1 MVISFVRLDA
11 KAASSS
17 ASTLN
22 RKLPSGCSKPA
33 GKARRASAC
42 SDGSSPIGA
51 VFPNGSGIGY
61 GCFLSTVG
69 EHTALFPVFPLGGA
83 RAGAACRSSPWNF
96 RKASAISHDAAFQK
110 GIPRALPK
118 HCQPSQSIKSLLPAS
133 PQANRPT
140 GKTANRDSMNVK
152 PLYVGGGRGALGK
165 GPSPVIHY
173 TFCNTQDTLPRM
185 RPGQS

>member
-1 MVISFVRLDA
+1 MVTSFVRLDA

-33 GKARRASAC
+33 GKDRRASAC

-51 VFPNGSGIGY
+51 VFPNGSGIGC

-69 EHTALFPVFPLGGA
+69 EHTALFPVFPLGGS

-96 RKASAISHDAAFQK
+96 RKALAISYGAAFQM
-110 GIPRALPK
+110 GPYAV
-118 HCQPSQSIKSLLPAS
+118 CD
-133 PQANRPT
+133 
-140 GKTANRDSMNVK
+140 GK
-152 PLYVGGGRGALGK
+152 GRGGCGLEKRLGER
-165 GPSPVIHY
+165 GRAGRFAGRP
-173 TFCNTQDTLPRM
+173 LPLLVPFRKDS
-185 RPGQS
+185 RWPDGTRSRA

>member
-1 MVISFVRLDA
+1 MVPSFVRLDA

-51 VFPNGSGIGY
+51 VFPNGSGIGC
-61 GCFLSTVG
+61 GCFLSTAG

-83 RAGAACRSSPWNF
+83 RAGAACRSYPWNF
-96 RKASAISHDAAFQK
+96 RKALVHFLWRSLSNGAIRGMRWERK
-110 GIPRALPK
+110 GGCGLEKRLGERGRTGRFAGRPLPLLVPFRKDSRWPDGTRSRA
-118 HCQPSQSIKSLLPAS
+118 
-133 PQANRPT
+133 
-140 GKTANRDSMNVK
+140 
-152 PLYVGGGRGALGK
+152 
-165 GPSPVIHY
+165 
-173 TFCNTQDTLPRM
+173 
-185 RPGQS
+185 